1 MAESR
6 GGPGG
11 GLMRLRTSI
20 AVAAMAALG
29 ALIVWSGPAGDPMG
43 NDRFIAAMWVLLAPL
58 LATIVG
64 LIRGVYWSRWLAIAA
79 GLAVLPWAA
88 AFALTPGPGIPMV
101 RATIALTASLLLITA
116 LLGRSMFDRFEGRA
130 RGTDWSGRRM
140 TLVRWTIICNL
151 ASILALYLFVSVYQ
165 ARVAWHFLI
174 PATLL
179 AGLVFGVLALAHGR
193 TAGLLGVALCCIL
206 FVPAGGYF
214 VSQEARYGGEAIL
227 FVLIFAPGVLT
238 GWASLFAFGGP
249 IRDYLRR
256 SREPVRRS

>member
-1 MAESR
+1 MAEGR
-6 GGPGG
+6 GGTGG
-11 GLMRLRTSI
+11 GFMRLRTGI
-20 AVAAMAALG
+20 AVAALAALA
-29 ALIVWSGPAGDPMG
+29 ALIVWARPTGSPVG

-64 LIRGVYWSRWLAIAA
+64 LVRGVYWSRWLAIAA
-79 GLAVLPWAA
+79 GLAVFPWAA
-88 AFALTPGPGIPMV
+88 AFALTPGPGIPV
-101 RATIALTASLLLITA
+101 ARATVALVASLLLITA
-116 LLGRSMFDRFEGRA
+116 LLGPSMFDRFEGRA
-130 RGTDWSGRRM
+130 HGTDWGGRRM

-151 ASILALYLFVSVYQ
+151 ASILALYLFVAVYQ

-179 AGLVFGVLALAHGR
+179 AGLVFGILALAHGR
-193 TAGLLGVALCCIL
+193 TVGLLGVALCCVL

-227 FVLIFAPGVLT
+227 FIVVFAPGILT

-249 IRDYLRR
+249 IRDYIRGA
-256 SREPVRRS
+256 